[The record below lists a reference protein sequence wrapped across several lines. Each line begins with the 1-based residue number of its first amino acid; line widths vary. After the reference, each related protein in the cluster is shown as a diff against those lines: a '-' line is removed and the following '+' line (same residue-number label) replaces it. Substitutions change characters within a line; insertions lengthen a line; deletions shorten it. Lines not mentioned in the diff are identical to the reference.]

1 MFFNLSSKFRTFIN
15 LNRLV
20 VVVMQSLSSVPLFAT
35 PCTAACQASLS
46 ITKFWSSLKLI
57 SNESVMPFNYLILC
71 SPLLLSP
78 SVFPGMS
85 VFSNQSVLHSSWLC
99 RISIISNNTYQSI
112 SFSISPSNEYSGL
125 TSFRMDGLI
134 LLAVQGT
141 FKSLQHHSSKASIL
155 PHSAFFIV
163 QLSHP

>member
-1 MFFNLSSKFRTFIN
+1 MNK
-15 LNRLV
+15 NRAGTSLAV
-20 VVVMQSLSSVPLFAT
+20 QWLRSLSSVPLFAT
-35 PCTAACQASLS
+35 PWTAACQASLS
-46 ITKFWSSLKLI
+46 ITNFRSSLKLI
-57 SNESVMPFNYLILC
+57 SNESVMPSNYLILC
-71 SPLLLSP
+71 SPLLLPP

-85 VFSNQSVLHSSWLC
+85 VFSNQSVLHSSWPK
-99 RISIISNNTYQSI
+99 YWSI

-155 PHSAFFIV
+155 PHSAFFIA
-163 QLSHP
+163 QLSHL

>member
-46 ITKFWSSLKLI
+46 ITKFRSLLKLI
-57 SNESVMPFNYLILC
+57 SNESVMPSNYLILC
-71 SPLLLSP
+71 SPLLLPP

-85 VFSNQSVLHSSWLC
+85 VFSNQSVLHSSWPK
-99 RISIISNNTYQSI
+99 YQSI

-134 LLAVQGT
+134 LLVVQGT

-155 PHSAFFIV
+155 QCSDFFIV
-163 QLSHP
+163 